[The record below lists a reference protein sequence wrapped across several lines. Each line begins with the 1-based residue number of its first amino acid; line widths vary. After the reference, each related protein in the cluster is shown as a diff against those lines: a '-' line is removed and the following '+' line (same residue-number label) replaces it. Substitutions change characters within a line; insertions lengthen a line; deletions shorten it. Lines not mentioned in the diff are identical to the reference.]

1 MAQLALNTLKTPIVE
16 PDDNTISI
24 TDANGNVVATGGQVN
39 YVVTASRQPFA
50 KAIDDTETSGTGL
63 NQVNG
68 YIVELGEQLYNGK
81 LELRNNGLDDFGR
94 PARTWVYNGTE
105 IGSYAKKELLVPGG
119 TYTVS
124 VKGKTIYELLGQT
137 AIRDNTL
144 YTYLDGARNTKI
156 VKDNLVRSYDADLYG
171 TGRGVL
177 TEVYLDNDRDELYIV
192 SINTWLAKAS
202 VDYNTKSESIT
213 LTVYNGSNGS
223 SVSKRVD
230 VEDAPFITNMK
241 KDDWCLVQWNGD
253 VLDGSADK
261 VVSEAFDV
269 EIRED
274 QKVTAFKRDKTE
286 YNGQINENQG
296 TRVTEI
302 TTGGETYS
310 NNAQAWYKY
319 DTLND
324 FDSSALVNKTYTV
337 FMDQYGYFIG
347 AELYSGKDQYVFITG
362 YDVKGSNISNNTAT
376 AAAIFTDGTMQA
388 IDVNVKDTNSNIT
401 AWNKKSHTG
410 NPVGYAEWK
419 GGLNNGN
426 NQEEMWYKY
435 TENRGVYTLTPV
447 DGYTKDIN
455 ETGKEREVD
464 SSKVYL
470 SYQNTA
476 GKFGTGN
483 SHGEDASIYITV
495 NNGTV
500 DNMAAGDDPITDVT
514 GVYTGA
520 QDVNLIV
527 PQNNWIHAV
536 WKDNYIVAAIVYGE
550 AEGSVNNYAYIRSGI
565 NKEWIEN
572 TENGDVHYWEFDAVM
587 DGETVT
593 KTIKS
598 KFSSTVN
605 ELKPEQVQELI
616 LDNDGY
622 VTKIKDVAYIG
633 NICDNLTENDIASGK
648 LTKLYDNLKFRDS
661 YVNGTDTLKGKDV
674 YHVETS
680 LDNGKY
686 DKNGNYYLYNGG
698 RQGYEV
704 GVGTQ
709 NAEMPTLIS
718 GTSYTNMNFQGN
730 TLHYNAAGNDL
741 GLPVD
746 RNAKA
751 AVSQIINNKTV
762 WENYDSVASAFN
774 VLNDAND
781 DSTDGKQFDGEI
793 IAVLD
798 SRGVA
803 AWVVFIDNTPTS
815 GRNDSYGDSSYDYK
829 NQYGIKFRVHNGGE
843 TGRDVDGRVDRYGDL
858 FVYVPVSTK
867 RAAPADITV
876 EVNVNGRHVGYATY
890 MNTSG
895 GYHEY
900 KFADRGLDVNTDDI
914 LVIVTRAEK
923 VEKIEAEIRVVGT
936 GVTVERDEIVYV
948 GDTFTVKNSDT
959 DKYEYDVDGADRVS
973 GDTWKITDAVVIVT
987 VKEIGESKPHKDAYK
1002 TTFMGEEVW
1011 MWVDE
1016 NGNLNI
1022 LPVKDWP
1029 APKTRAA
1036 SMPIPSG
1043 LKPGRVYSVTLGGLV
1058 WSSYYEGGALVLKP
1072 EGNKTPEEIRDEFVS
1087 EVTKPGAEAVVGIK
1101 PALTG
1106 EPTVK
1111 KNTEGKITEV
1121 NIDLGQPMKP
1131 GAVLPEEIT
1140 VDDSLNA
1147 IIVWKDTEGNVIER
1161 NEEGELVAADGATYT
1176 YEVVMSPAKDA
1187 ETGEANEF
1195 APSVTVVAKDSAGNE
1210 VKTEVTVEEG
1220 GIKVDEEGKAEDTA
1234 PVEPAKKWII
1244 TVDGPKEGVDV
1255 TGADNLDAVPD
1266 GTVITVTPVEG
1277 YTVKVGEEELT
1288 AAKKITVTDNVT
1300 IYVVKN
1306 PEKAVYEL
1314 TLKVPGTEVPVY
1326 ADTVKVEAKSKKTV
1340 VDTTTKKESTV
1351 AVYDITEGASVLI
1364 MGKNMTAGSYEV
1376 GDAKVAVT
1384 IDKDSDVTFK
1394 MPASAFELSLTG
1406 AAPEG
1411 SEKVYVVTVQG
1422 GVQAEWNL
1430 AATTTT
1436 EAKSGTLSEGE
1447 NTVPNGAKITITNVG
1462 EGEVVLKDVTSCN
1475 VPAKETT
1482 AAEEPQVIFS
1492 EKDGENEITVE
1503 GANIKL
1509 YSATTVTNKT
1519 SKATTG
1525 IVLGA
1530 ASNGKVNDTPANE
1543 KYVAIGEQV
1552 VIAAETGKSYF
1563 TNVADGKT
1571 APKEYSAENIT
1582 AVQGKYVVTVSGNKA
1597 ISIFEGYKVTADNGI
1612 VVKINEN
1619 QIPNTV
1625 YVKSGKTI
1633 KTSSPSGTAV
1643 TTLSNTQM
1651 AWAETA
1657 SNAKTGENE
1666 TKIFTEGAVS
1676 TDLNLHL
1683 GYQITLDENVSKVY
1697 WANRQMSETDM
1708 GNELTI
1714 TASNEN
1720 TVWALEGTWILAE
1733 GATVAPT
1740 ATGVDNIALGTKGTV
1755 FQVGTKAISVLV
1767 GEAEATNETSG
1778 VSGTLENVLAK
1789 AQDGDK
1795 IKLNGNAGLKNVVN
1809 IEKDIVL
1816 DLNEKTLTANTK
1828 ATMITIV
1835 GEVSISN
1842 GTIIGMQT
1850 GSAGLGAINV
1860 KDGAN
1865 LTLNNVVVEADGC
1878 IFVGT
1883 YYSSAQK
1890 ENIKTATL
1898 TINGGELN
1906 AVNGKTG
1913 WAGSVAI
1920 YTGGN
1925 QQGGCHKIVA
1935 NGTVING
1942 GAEAL
1947 YLPGIADVTLNDC
1960 TATGYNGVS
1969 IKSGTL
1975 TINGGTVKGT
1985 GKYGIAED
1993 AAFNTNGSDKTGAA
2007 ISVFEQNPVY
2017 AGYVK
2022 INVTGNAT
2030 LESTGMKNN
2039 LNVTGIYV
2047 AKNGTETSAA
2057 SEGDNSEAANNTIVT
2072 YGNTEYTRSG
2082 VTANDATKNGRIEG
2096 IVWFDT
2102 CEVKS
2107 SEG

>member
-1 MAQLALNTLKTPIVE
+1 
-16 PDDNTISI
+16 
-24 TDANGNVVATGGQVN
+24 
-39 YVVTASRQPFA
+39 
-50 KAIDDTETSGTGL
+50 
-63 NQVNG
+63 
-68 YIVELGEQLYNGK
+68 
-81 LELRNNGLDDFGR
+81 
-94 PARTWVYNGTE
+94 
-105 IGSYAKKELLVPGG
+105 
-119 TYTVS
+119 
-124 VKGKTIYELLGQT
+124 
-137 AIRDNTL
+137 
-144 YTYLDGARNTKI
+144 
-156 VKDNLVRSYDADLYG
+156 
-171 TGRGVL
+171 
-177 TEVYLDNDRDELYIV
+177 
-192 SINTWLAKAS
+192 
-202 VDYNTKSESIT
+202 
-213 LTVYNGSNGS
+213 
-223 SVSKRVD
+223 
-230 VEDAPFITNMK
+230 
-241 KDDWCLVQWNGD
+241 
-253 VLDGSADK
+253 
-261 VVSEAFDV
+261 
-269 EIRED
+269 
-274 QKVTAFKRDKTE
+274 
-286 YNGQINENQG
+286 
-296 TRVTEI
+296 
-302 TTGGETYS
+302 
-310 NNAQAWYKY
+310 
-319 DTLND
+319 
-324 FDSSALVNKTYTV
+324 
-337 FMDQYGYFIG
+337 
-347 AELYSGKDQYVFITG
+347 
-362 YDVKGSNISNNTAT
+362 
-376 AAAIFTDGTMQA
+376 
-388 IDVNVKDTNSNIT
+388 
-401 AWNKKSHTG
+401 
-410 NPVGYAEWK
+410 
-419 GGLNNGN
+419 
-426 NQEEMWYKY
+426 
-435 TENRGVYTLTPV
+435 
-447 DGYTKDIN
+447 
-455 ETGKEREVD
+455 
-464 SSKVYL
+464 
-470 SYQNTA
+470 
-476 GKFGTGN
+476 
-483 SHGEDASIYITV
+483 
-495 NNGTV
+495 
-500 DNMAAGDDPITDVT
+500 
-514 GVYTGA
+514 
-520 QDVNLIV
+520 
-527 PQNNWIHAV
+527 
-536 WKDNYIVAAIVYGE
+536 
-550 AEGSVNNYAYIRSGI
+550 
-565 NKEWIEN
+565 
-572 TENGDVHYWEFDAVM
+572 M

-674 YHVETS
+674 YHVETR

-686 DKNGNYYLYNGG
+686 DENGNYYLYNGG

-718 GTSYTNMNFQGN
+718 GTNYTNMNFQGN

-781 DSTDGKQFDGEI
+781 DSTDGKQFNGEI

-1087 EVTKPGAEAVVGIK
+1087 EVTKPGAEVVVGIK

-1244 TVDGPKEGVDV
+1244 TVDGPKEGVEV
-1255 TGADNLDAVPD
+1255 TGADSLDAVPD

-1277 YTVKVGEEELT
+1277 YTVKIGEEELT
-1288 AAKKITVTDNVT
+1288 AAKEITVTDNVT

-1340 VDTTTKKESTV
+1340 VDPTTKEESTV

-1364 MGKNMTAGSYEV
+1364 MGEHMTAGSYEV

-1482 AAEEPQVIFS
+1482 TAAEPQVIFT
-1492 EKDGENEITVE
+1492 EKDGENEITVAE
-1503 GANIKL
+1503 ANIKL

-1519 SKATTG
+1519 SRATTG

-1530 ASNGKVNDTPANE
+1530 DSTGKVNDTPANK

-1612 VVKINEN
+1612 VVKIDAN

-1625 YVKSGKTI
+1625 YVKSGTTI

-1657 SNAKTGENE
+1657 SNAKTGE
-1666 TKIFTEGAVS
+1666 TKIFTEGTVS

-1683 GYQITLDENVSKVY
+1683 GYQITLDKNVSKVY

-1714 TASNEN
+1714 TAGNEN

-1778 VSGTLENVLAK
+1778 VSGTLLTVYEK
-1789 AQDGDK
+1789 AQSGDTITLNK
-1795 IKLNGNAGLKNVVN
+1795 NVTLSSALVFKKNIILNLNGHN
-1809 IEKDIVL
+1809 IEG
-1816 DLNEKTLTANTK
+1816 NGSSMS
-1828 ATMITIV
+1828 TMIW
-1835 GEVSISN
+1835 
-1842 GTIIGMQT
+1842 IG
-1850 GSAGLGAINV
+1850 
-1860 KDGAN
+1860 
-1865 LTLNNVVVEADGC
+1865 
-1878 IFVGT
+1878 
-1883 YYSSAQK
+1883 
-1890 ENIKTATL
+1890 
-1898 TINGGELN
+1898 
-1906 AVNGKTG
+1906 VNGKTVDVTVNG
-1913 WAGSVAI
+1913 AGKIDASTTGYNQGTTAI
-1920 YTGGN
+1920 GVEHGSTLNLNNVDVMAGFGAILVGGN
-1925 QQGGCHKIVA
+1925 VG
-1935 NGTVING
+1935 NG
-1942 GAEAL
+1942 GGHAGHTGAAKVNVKGGSLGTSAGYAVGTNGADTFTHVLHFTDVEIQGHLNTTGIGYAM
-1947 YLPGIADVTLNDC
+1947 YLPAPADVTIDGASKVTDTSGIAVKAGKLTLGGTTVV
-1960 TATGYNGVS
+1960 TATGDKNTKLVDGS
-1969 IKSGTL
+1969 
-1975 TINGGTVKGT
+1975 
-1985 GKYGIAED
+1985 ED
-1993 AAFNTNGSDKTGAA
+1993 LSTNGNNDTGAA
-2007 ISVFEQNPVY
+2007 VAVFDQKSGGYQSPSVIVIGEGVTLVTKETNDAENQAPKVWVIHPKNE
-2017 AGYVK
+2017 
-2022 INVTGNAT
+2022 TGNTT
-2030 LESTGMKNN
+2030 LTVGG
-2039 LNVTGIYV
+2039 VTI
-2047 AKNGTETSAA
+2047 
-2057 SEGDNSEAANNTIVT
+2057 DWANN
-2072 YGNTEYTRSG
+2072 ES
-2082 VTANDATKNGRIEG
+2082 
-2096 IVWFDT
+2096 
-2102 CEVKS
+2102 
-2107 SEG
+2107 

>member
-1 MAQLALNTLKTPIVE
+1 M
-16 PDDNTISI
+16 
-24 TDANGNVVATGGQVN
+24 
-39 YVVTASRQPFA
+39 
-50 KAIDDTETSGTGL
+50 
-63 NQVNG
+63 
-68 YIVELGEQLYNGK
+68 
-81 LELRNNGLDDFGR
+81 
-94 PARTWVYNGTE
+94 
-105 IGSYAKKELLVPGG
+105 
-119 TYTVS
+119 
-124 VKGKTIYELLGQT
+124 
-137 AIRDNTL
+137 
-144 YTYLDGARNTKI
+144 
-156 VKDNLVRSYDADLYG
+156 
-171 TGRGVL
+171 
-177 TEVYLDNDRDELYIV
+177 
-192 SINTWLAKAS
+192 
-202 VDYNTKSESIT
+202 
-213 LTVYNGSNGS
+213 
-223 SVSKRVD
+223 
-230 VEDAPFITNMK
+230 EDAPFITNMK

-274 QKVTAFKRDKTE
+274 QKVTAFKRAQE
-286 YNGQINENQG
+286 YSGNINENDG
-296 TRVTEI
+296 KRVTEI

-310 NNAQAWYKY
+310 NNAQAWYKNN
-319 DTLND
+319 TLND

-347 AELYSGKDQYVFITG
+347 VELYSGKDQYVFITG

-410 NPVGYAEWK
+410 TPVGYAEWK

-470 SYQNTA
+470 SYQNTV

-495 NNGTV
+495 TNGTV
-500 DNMAAGDDPITDVT
+500 DNMAAGDDPITEVT

-550 AEGSVNNYAYIRSGI
+550 AEGSVNNYAYIREGI

-605 ELKPEQVQELI
+605 ELKPGQVQELI

-674 YHVETS
+674 YHVETR

-718 GTSYTNMNFQGN
+718 GTNYTNMNFQGN

-829 NQYGIKFRVHNGGE
+829 NQYGIKFRVINGGE

-914 LVIVTRAEK
+914 LVIVTREKDTTVDPEPDNKTVRVTLEKTDASIPDDIVKIDGLSGNGVANKGAELTLTYDMDTCR
-923 VEKIEAEIRVVGT
+923 IE
-936 GVTVERDEIVYV
+936 VTVGGTAVKVQNGSKITASGDVVVKVVDTYNLIMRV
-948 GDTFTVKNSDT
+948 GDGNGGFSYIVNYKGETVFMTQAQWDALRGIESSAASAGIAVQSLFTARAATGFESNVMKMVLGGVNVYGVKDPETGYFVLNLA
-959 DKYEYDVDGADRVS
+959 DVDLEGIE
-973 GDTWKITDAVVIVT
+973 TEK
-987 VKEIGESKPHKDAYK
+987 
-1002 TTFMGEEVW
+1002 
-1011 MWVDE
+1011 DE
-1016 NGNLNI
+1016 NGEDYVRVSDMDLTADPFTGDATITRNESGKVQSVYLDLGTPVVEGAK
-1022 LPVKDWP
+1022 LPDIITVKD
-1029 APKTRAA
+1029 
-1036 SMPIPSG
+1036 
-1043 LKPGRVYSVTLGGLV
+1043 
-1058 WSSYYEGGALVLKP
+1058 
-1072 EGNKTPEEIRDEFVS
+1072 
-1087 EVTKPGAEAVVGIK
+1087 
-1101 PALTG
+1101 
-1106 EPTVK
+1106 
-1111 KNTEGKITEV
+1111 
-1121 NIDLGQPMKP
+1121 
-1131 GAVLPEEIT
+1131 
-1140 VDDSLNA
+1140 
-1147 IIVWKDTEGNVIER
+1147 
-1161 NEEGELVAADGATYT
+1161 
-1176 YEVVMSPAKDA
+1176 
-1187 ETGEANEF
+1187 ETGEAVNAEIVWKNEAGEVVDVAGSDDLSKYTYTLEIVAADETVEF
-1195 APSVTVVAKDSAGNE
+1195 TPNVVVTTKDGEKAFTVPSEALTDTNTTVSVDETGTITAEKENGEEIE
-1210 VKTEVTVEEG
+1210 VKPADPE
-1220 GIKVDEEGKAEDTA
+1220 K

-1244 TVDGPKEGVDV
+1244 TVDGPKEGVEV

-1277 YTVKVGEEELT
+1277 YTVKIGEEELT

-1306 PEKAVYEL
+1306 PEKAKFEL
-1314 TLKVPGTEVPVY
+1314 TLKVPGTEIPVY

-1462 EGEVVLKDVTSCN
+1462 EGEVVLKDVTSCD
-1475 VPAKETT
+1475 VPAKASP

-1492 EKDGENEITVE
+1492 EKDEENEITVE

-1509 YSATTVTNKT
+1509 YSATTVINKT

-1530 ASNGKVNDTPANE
+1530 ENNEKTSGGPANT

-1552 VIAAETGKSYF
+1552 GIAAETGKSYF

-1795 IKLNGNAGLKNVVN
+1795 IKLNGNAELKNVVN

-1985 GKYGIAED
+1985 GEYGIAENT
-1993 AAFNTNGSDKTGAA
+1993 AFNTNGSDKTGAA

-2057 SEGDNSEAANNTIVT
+2057 SEEDNSEAANNTIVT

-2102 CEVKS
+2102 CEVRS